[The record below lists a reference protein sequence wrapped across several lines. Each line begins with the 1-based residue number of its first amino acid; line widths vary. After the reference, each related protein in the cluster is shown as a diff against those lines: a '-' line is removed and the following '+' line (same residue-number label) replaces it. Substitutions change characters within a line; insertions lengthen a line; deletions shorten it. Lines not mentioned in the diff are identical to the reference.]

1 MKTKSKQK
9 RQIVHQIKI
18 KKQNSHEKGLTK
30 IDRNY
35 GAKYDLPANKI
46 AAIKYRRHG
55 QIV

>member
-18 KKQNSHEKGLTK
+18 KKQNSHEKGTK

-35 GAKYDLPANKI
+35 EAKYDLPANKI

>member
-35 GAKYDLPANKI
+35 EAKYDLPANKI
-46 AAIKYRRHG
+46 AAIKYRRYG